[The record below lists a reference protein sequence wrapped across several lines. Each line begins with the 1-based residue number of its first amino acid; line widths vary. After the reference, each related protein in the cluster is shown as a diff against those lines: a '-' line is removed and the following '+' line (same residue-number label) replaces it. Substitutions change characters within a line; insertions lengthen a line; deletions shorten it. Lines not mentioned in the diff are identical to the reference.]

1 MEQSMKAM
9 DFLKGM
15 GAGLVVGACV
25 GMTVLP
31 DHKSRKKQIGRA
43 VKTVGQII
51 EDVGAAVRF

>member
-1 MEQSMKAM
+1 MKAM

-25 GMTVLP
+25 GLTVLP
-31 DHKSRKKQIGRA
+31 DRKARKRQVGRA
-43 VKTVGQII
+43 VKAVGQII